1 MDWKKRLK
9 GDELVLKEL
18 IDRLNEPRE
27 GREPEEQEL
36 ARRSLGEKLAE
47 MNAYVE
53 DCLSGRSDFEKSVL
67 RYKLRIE
74 YPLFAH
80 LVSLSSMSREY
91 VEFSCIA

>member
-9 GDELVLKEL
+9 GDELVLKHL
-18 IDRLNEPRE
+18 VDRLNEPPGSGAPDER
-27 GREPEEQEL
+27 EL

-53 DCLSGRSDFEKSVL
+53 DCLSGRNDFEKSVL

-80 LVSLSSMSREY
+80 LVSLSSMSREF
-91 VEFSCIA
+91 VEFSCTA

>member
-1 MDWKKRLK
+1 MNWKTRLE
-9 GDELVLKEL
+9 GDERVLKAL
-18 IDRLNEPRE
+18 IDRLNEPAEGSTEDERE
-27 GREPEEQEL
+27 F

-53 DCLSGRSDFEKSVL
+53 DCLSGRNDAEKSVL

-80 LVSLSSMSREY
+80 LVSLSAMSREI
-91 VEFSCIA
+91 VEFSCTA

>member
-47 MNAYVE
+47 MSAYVE

>member
-9 GDELVLKEL
+9 GDELVLKNL
-18 IDRLNEPRE
+18 IDRLNEPPKGGTPDERD
-27 GREPEEQEL
+27 L

-47 MNAYVE
+47 MNSYVE

-80 LVSLSSMSREY
+80 LVSLSSMSREF
-91 VEFSCIA
+91 VEFSCTA